1 MNDLIDEI
9 FMWMHMLMN
18 YYMNVYIDE
27 LWYEMYMLKWYDDYM
42 MLQ

>member
-1 MNDLIDEI
+1 
-9 FMWMHMLMN
+9 MLMN
-18 YYMNVYIDE
+18 YFMNVYIDE